1 MANMARV
8 GHAEHSLPPRNEP
21 QPFTGSPAALPA
33 KPRRGEHEKNLLQ
46 PRGRMLAA
54 RLLLPGGRVRGYCPL
69 HPPVYGASPARQT
82 PIRAVGRALS
92 PVRRLSEAVHG
103 GRKPGRIWRRTAPKG
118 TGWLACRADVTPG
131 GYENGLN
138 DEAAVS
144 ERGHGT
150 RHRRTWRWQ
159 VRGHRCLNAPRRPM
173 ENRSVSDSARRAL
186 AASEQAVRRAIRGL
200 GRGRDGVEPVA
211 EPRSQAS
218 DRRRAAKL
226 VVPRR
231 AARGELF
238 SKAATM

>member
-1 MANMARV
+1 M
-8 GHAEHSLPPRNEP
+8 
-21 QPFTGSPAALPA
+21 
-33 KPRRGEHEKNLLQ
+33 
-46 PRGRMLAA
+46 
-54 RLLLPGGRVRGYCPL
+54 
-69 HPPVYGASPARQT
+69 
-82 PIRAVGRALS
+82 
-92 PVRRLSEAVHG
+92 HG
-103 GRKPGRIWRRTAPKG
+103 GRKPGSIGRRILLKG